1 MNENRSKSIALKEL
15 VILTII
21 VLSIYFS
28 FSYGLKL
35 YLHNNTPV
43 MVVVSG
49 SMVPTININD
59 LIIVQGVNPKTLKKG
74 DIIVFHDPRF
84 KIDPTCGEGH
94 CIVHR
99 IIQVINT
106 NPPQFKTK
114 GDANML
120 PDPFTVDSEHVIGKV
135 IFIIPKL
142 GIIPRAFK
150 PPYNYLLIVIILV
163 IFILYESNDLFQ
175 EERREENIDANES
188 SMFTP

>member
-1 MNENRSKSIALKEL
+1 MNKEAKIILKEL
-15 VILTII
+15 IILTII
-21 VLSIYFS
+21 ISSIYFS

-35 YLHNNTPV
+35 YLHNNTPI

-59 LIIVQGVNPKTLKKG
+59 LIIVQGVNPRILKEG

-84 KIDPTCGEGH
+84 KISPTCGGGH

-99 IIQVINT
+99 IIQVLNT

-120 PDPFTVDSEHVIGKV
+120 PDPFTIDSDHIIGKV
-135 IFIIPKL
+135 ILIIPKV
-142 GIIPRAFK
+142 GIVARVFK
-150 PPYNYLLIVIILV
+150 PPYNYLLVIIILV
-163 IFILYESNDLFQ
+163 AFIFYEANDIFREATEKEYEWKNIND
-175 EERREENIDANES
+175 EEIS
-188 SMFTP
+188 S

>member
-1 MNENRSKSIALKEL
+1 MNKEAKIILKEL
-15 VILTII
+15 IILTII
-21 VLSIYFS
+21 ISSIYFS

-35 YLHNNTPV
+35 YLHNNTPI

-59 LIIVQGVNPKTLKKG
+59 LIIVQGVNPRTLKEG

-84 KIDPTCGEGH
+84 EINPICSGGH

-120 PDPFTVDSEHVIGKV
+120 PDPFTIDSDHIIGKV
-135 IFIIPKL
+135 ILIIPKI
-142 GIIPRAFK
+142 GIVARVFK
-150 PPYNYLLIVIILV
+150 PPYNYLLVIIILIAF
-163 IFILYESNDLFQ
+163 IFYEANDIFREATEKGYEWKNIND
-175 EERREENIDANES
+175 EEIS
-188 SMFTP
+188 S